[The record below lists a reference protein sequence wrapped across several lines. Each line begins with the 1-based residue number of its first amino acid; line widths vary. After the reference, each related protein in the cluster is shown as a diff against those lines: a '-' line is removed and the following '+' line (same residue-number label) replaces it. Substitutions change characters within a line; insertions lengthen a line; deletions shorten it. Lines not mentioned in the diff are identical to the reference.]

1 MFLWNKIPI
10 QSKYL
15 NCKWADP
22 CFSEILRNFTVSKV
36 HVNYVKTNTIAQI
49 LTVYFEILYLR
60 SFSLSPIQMAHLQFV
75 VSTGFQNRSFYF
87 QDTWPDCCFLIG
99 WNSPM
104 IGSSSLRRELHL
116 ISFLLNSLII
126 ILNSFDESII

>member
-1 MFLWNKIPI
+1 MSRPLLFRNSQKFHGFKSARKLRKNQYDSTNFDRVLWNSIWP
-10 QSKYL
+10 YL
-15 NCKWADP
+15 IWGP
-22 CFSEILRNFTVSKV
+22 SIFTTYV
-36 HVNYVKTNTIAQI
+36 H
-49 LTVYFEILYLR
+49 FR
-60 SFSLSPIQMAHLQFV
+60 FSPIQMTHLQFV
-75 VSTGFQNRSFYF
+75 VSTDFQNRSFYF